1 MNELQIFQSE
11 EFGTI
16 RTVTIDNEPWF
27 VGKDVA
33 VILGYTNPSKAIQ
46 DHVDEEDKLNSK
58 TLSNSDS
65 VGELNN
71 ETLSSQDLEL
81 GQRGGWLINESG
93 LYSLVL
99 GSKLESARRFKRWV
113 TSEVLPAIRKT
124 GGYIVGEKNM
134 SDEELLSQALLIA
147 QRKLTE
153 RTQQLETVNAKLE
166 EAKPKI
172 VFADAVSASKTSIL
186 IGDLAKILRQNGVE
200 IGQKRLF
207 DWLRKNGY
215 LMKNGTSKNLPTQRY
230 MEQALFEV
238 KEHVVVTP
246 SGENKITRTTKI
258 TPKGQIYFVNKLLA
272 EKAEA

>member
-33 VILGYTNPSKAIQ
+33 GILGYANQNEAIQ
-46 DHVDEEDKLNSK
+46 DHVDEDDKLNSK
-58 TLSNSDS
+58 
-65 VGELNN
+65 
-71 ETLSSQDLEL
+71 TLSSQDLEL

-124 GGYIVGEKNM
+124 GGYIAGEKNM
-134 SDEELLSQALLIA
+134 TDDELLAQALLVA

-153 RTQQLETVNAKLE
+153 RTQQLESVNANLE

-186 IGDLAKILRQNGVE
+186 IGDLAKIIRQNGVE

-215 LMKNGTSKNLPTQRY
+215 LMKNGTSKNLPTQRS
-230 MEQALFEV
+230 MEHGWFEV

-246 SGENKITRTTKI
+246 SGENKITRTTKV
-258 TPKGQIYFVNKLLA
+258 TPNGQIYFINKLLA
-272 EKAEA
+272 ENIADGAEEKEA

>member
-33 VILGYTNPSKAIQ
+33 VALGYGEGKSPINAIAN
-46 DHVDEEDKLNSK
+46 HVDVEDKGVTK
-58 TLSNSDS
+58 MMTPG
-65 VGELNN
+65 GEQ
-71 ETLSSQDLEL
+71 TVTI
-81 GQRGGWLINESG
+81 INESG

-113 TSEVLPAIRKT
+113 TSEILPAIRKT
-124 GGYIVGEKNM
+124 GGYIAGEKNM
-134 SDEELLSQALLIA
+134 TDDELLAQALIVA

-186 IGDLAKILRQNGVE
+186 ICDLAKIIRQNGVE

-215 LMKNGTSKNLPTQRY
+215 LMKNGTSKNLPTQRS
-230 MEQALFEV
+230 MEHGLFEV

-246 SGENKITRTTKI
+246 SGENKITRTTKV
-258 TPKGQIYFVNKLLA
+258 TPNGQIYFINKILA
-272 EKAEA
+272 ENFADEAEGKEA

>member
-16 RTVTIDNEPWF
+16 RAVTIDNEPWF

-33 VILGYTNPSKAIQ
+33 VALGYGEGKSPINAIAN
-46 DHVDEEDKLNSK
+46 HVDAEDKGVTK
-58 TLSNSDS
+58 MMTPG
-65 VGELNN
+65 GEQ
-71 ETLSSQDLEL
+71 TVTI
-81 GQRGGWLINESG
+81 INESG

-124 GGYIVGEKNM
+124 GGYIAGEKNM
-134 SDEELLSQALLIA
+134 TDDELLAQALLVA

-153 RTQQLETVNAKLE
+153 RTKQLETVNAKLE

-172 VFADAVSASKTSIL
+172 VFADAVSASNTSIL
-186 IGDLAKILRQNGVE
+186 IGDLAKIIRQNGVE

-207 DWLRKNGY
+207 EWLRKNGY
-215 LMKNGTSKNLPTQRY
+215 LMKNGTSKNLPTQRS
-230 MEQALFEV
+230 MEHGWFEV

-246 SGENKITRTTKI
+246 SGENKITRTTKV
-258 TPKGQIYFVNKLLA
+258 TPNGQIYFINKLLA
-272 EKAEA
+272 ENFSEEE

>member
-33 VILGYTNPSKAIQ
+33 VALGYGEGKSPINAIAN
-46 DHVDEEDKLNSK
+46 HVDVEDKGVTK
-58 TLSNSDS
+58 MMTPG
-65 VGELNN
+65 GEQAV
-71 ETLSSQDLEL
+71 TI
-81 GQRGGWLINESG
+81 INESG

-99 GSKLESARRFKRWV
+99 SSKLESARRFKRWV

-124 GGYIVGEKNM
+124 GGYIAGEKNM
-134 SDEELLSQALLIA
+134 TDDELLAKALLVA

-172 VFADAVSASKTSIL
+172 MFADAVSASKTSIL

-207 DWLRKNGY
+207 EWLRKNSY
-215 LMKNGTSKNLPTQRY
+215 LMKNGTSKNLPTQRS
-230 MEQALFEV
+230 MEHGWFEV

-246 SGENKITRTTKI
+246 SGENKITRTTKV
-258 TPKGQIYFVNKLLA
+258 TPKGQIYFINKLLVENFA
-272 EKAEA
+272 EEAEGKEA